1 MIPDT
6 WGRYLW
12 YSIHFIAL
20 DYPEKPAH
28 EDAAKYKSFF
38 ENLGDVIPCYK
49 CSVNYKRHITEMP
62 IDAHLASRDDLFAW
76 TVSFHNIVNKELGK
90 PVFTLEDAKKKYND
104 PAFHESC
111 FKNISPKSK
120 GETKEMQSHN
130 PQWSLHIIMFICLFL
145 IVGGIFWSRKAK
157 KQ

>member
-6 WGRYLW
+6 WGRYIW

-20 DYPEKPAH
+20 DYPEKPTQ
-28 EDAAKYKSFF
+28 EDAVKYKTFF

-49 CSVNYKRHITEMP
+49 CSVNYKRHMDQMP

-90 PVFTLEDAKKKYND
+90 PVFTLEDAKKKYTD
-104 PAFHESC
+104 PKFHETC
-111 FKNISPKSK
+111 VPKSK
-120 GETKEMQSHN
+120 GQSHN
-130 PQWSLHIIMFICLFL
+130 VQTSQWFLPSIMFICLFL
-145 IVGGIFWSRKAK
+145 IVGGMFWSRKTK
-157 KQ
+157 RQ